1 MDSKRRGRMKRRIA
15 ALCVLLLVG
24 FVSRY
29 WLWRS
34 VPILPYGLLPI
45 LRFDPQLRCAS
56 REEVL
61 KRLGEPYYEEG
72 RYSYVPAKEE
82 RAGVIFNYD
91 ASNRISHV
99 NFCFSTGLYGP
110 AEPIVF
116 DPSKWQSS
124 PARVQSAMSADLIVK
139 CEAGEGPA
147 DLETVKDVHRYFPGA
162 VFWDQFSYPA
172 NQSPGFCT
180 PTLFVD
186 FEPDGSV
193 ESVTIGGFD

>member
-1 MDSKRRGRMKRRIA
+1 VVGVASQPVLRIHKSWGESKPHWNIGMSSVRSLDTPAHRPSLRQCVDHNPVGRARMDSKRRGRMKRRIA

-99 NFCFSTGLYGP
+99 NFCFSTGLYVLSRSRLLGSIQLSCES
-110 AEPIVF
+110 EPRFLHANAICRLR
-116 DPSKWQSS
+116 
-124 PARVQSAMSADLIVK
+124 ARWE
-139 CEAGEGPA
+139 C
-147 DLETVKDVHRYFPGA
+147 
-162 VFWDQFSYPA
+162 
-172 NQSPGFCT
+172 
-180 PTLFVD
+180 
-186 FEPDGSV
+186 
-193 ESVTIGGFD
+193 

>member
-82 RAGVIFNYD
+82 RAGVIFL
-91 ASNRISHV
+91 RRFKSH
-99 NFCFSTGLYGP
+99 FARQLLFLY
-110 AEPIVF
+110 
-116 DPSKWQSS
+116 
-124 PARVQSAMSADLIVK
+124 RVVRP
-139 CEAGEGPA
+139 C
-147 DLETVKDVHRYFPGA
+147 
-162 VFWDQFSYPA
+162 
-172 NQSPGFCT
+172 
-180 PTLFVD
+180 
-186 FEPDGSV
+186 
-193 ESVTIGGFD
+193 